1 MKKIVVVVL
10 MALSFFGCKKGAEKG
25 MYDFDFSKISYNDAS
40 NIFFDML
47 IAPKK
52 YADKTVKISGE
63 FTTSEFEGTRYFA
76 TVNWDM
82 DGCCPNV
89 LNFIPP
95 KTMKYP
101 EDFPAEKTPITVTGK
116 MQFLQKGD
124 DMELK
129 FVADKVE
136 F

>member
-1 MKKIVVVVL
+1 MKKIAVVVL

-95 KTMKYP
+95 ETMKYP

-116 MQFLQKGD
+116 MQFLQIGD